1 LNDNELEVN
10 LKYIFF
16 KYYLIYLFQLGT
28 FTISNLGMYG
38 VTNFS
43 GVIYPEQVNFQNL

>member
-1 LNDNELEVN
+1 M
-10 LKYIFF
+10 
-16 KYYLIYLFQLGT
+16 GT

-43 GVIYPEQVNFQNL
+43 AVIYPEQSALLAIGGIETRILPAPDSPKG